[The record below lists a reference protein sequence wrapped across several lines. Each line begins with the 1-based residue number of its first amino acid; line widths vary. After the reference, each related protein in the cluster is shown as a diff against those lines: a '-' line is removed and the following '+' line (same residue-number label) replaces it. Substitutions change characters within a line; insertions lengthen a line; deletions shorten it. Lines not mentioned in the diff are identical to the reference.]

1 MNLYYFNPD
10 NEIAIAHGGKGYT
23 PSANIARMA
32 RELGYLPAYL
42 AGQEDC
48 ILVEEMPDARFLNER
63 RELLG
68 MSCRPVTLAEASKLH
83 FNALRPWGW
92 SPRVCRML
100 EGIPVDEEGR
110 EPWTPDKR
118 ALYARA
124 TALSVLE
131 RTREHLELPEN
142 IFPRMEES
150 LEGVLARM
158 RRHAVVIKSPWSS
171 SGKGLLMIEPGE
183 VGHKEKEWLSGVLQ
197 RQGYVMVER
206 RLDRIID
213 FALEF
218 WIENPAVIRYLGL
231 SRFFTSEKGEY
242 RGNRLAHQSRIAL
255 EITQHIGE
263 PLLEAVR
270 SSVTRALLETL
281 GAHYRGPLGVDMMLY
296 CDESGKFRVHPCVE
310 INLRY
315 NMGIIALSLSSRYLS
330 PGSEGTFHLSYFPLP
345 GAAHRV
351 SLERARAEP
360 LRVEA
365 GRVRSGYLPLT
376 PVGVEMRFVAALTCR
391 EGGA

>member
-48 ILVEEMPDARFLNER
+48 ILVTELPDARFLNER

-92 SPRVCRML
+92 SPRVCGML
-100 EGIPVDEEGR
+100 ESIPVDEEGR
-110 EPWTPDKR
+110 EPWMPDKR
-118 ALYARA
+118 ALYART

-131 RTREHLELPEN
+131 RMREHLELPKN
-142 IFPRMEES
+142 IFPCVEES
-150 LEGVLARM
+150 LEGVMDRA

-171 SGKGLLMIEPGE
+171 SGKGLLMIGPGE

-242 RGNRLAHQSRIAL
+242 RGNRLAPQSRIAL
-255 EITQHIGE
+255 EITRHVGE

-281 GAHYRGPLGVDMMLY
+281 GARYRGPLGVDMMLY
-296 CDESGKFRVHPCVE
+296 RDDSGEFRVHPCVE

-315 NMGIIALSLSSRYLS
+315 NMGMIALSLSSRYLS
-330 PGSEGTFHLSYFPLP
+330 PGSEGTFHLSYFPFP

-365 GRVRSGYLPLT
+365 GSVRSGYLPLT
-376 PVGVEMRFVAALTCR
+376 PVGAETHFVAALTCR